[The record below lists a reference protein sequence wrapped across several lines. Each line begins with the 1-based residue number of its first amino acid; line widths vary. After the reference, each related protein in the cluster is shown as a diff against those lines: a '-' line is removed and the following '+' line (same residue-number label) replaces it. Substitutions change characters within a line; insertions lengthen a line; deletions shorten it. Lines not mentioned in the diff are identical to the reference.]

1 MTYLAGKIVLAVTAG
16 APNNGA
22 GSGTTA
28 PVKKAT
34 VRGRTYPYVS
44 AQAFRRWLRETMVV
58 RGTVPSPTARVGKQE
73 GKAQK
78 ATTDA
83 DPAQYADDDLFGY
96 MKATAK
102 SDNEATTL
110 RDSPFMVGTFLSV
123 EPVRMTEDFGV
134 MSRGISTPV
143 LHAHEFYTAD
153 LAAPF
158 LLDLPRI
165 GTFTLPDKSGAG
177 RANYLDV
184 ASAQRAADAIEAG
197 AAPEQFRGQQALRL
211 PLEQRRERAAILLE
225 AMADLAGGAKKA
237 LHYGDRTPA
246 LIAVVPMAGGV
257 NPLGFVID
265 GAEDGS
271 GLQVR
276 SGALR
281 EELRAWQG
289 EWEPPVRF
297 GWRPGFRDQLRKE
310 FEAGMGDAIAE
321 GQVTVDHPRTM
332 LRALAEEIRDGQ
344 RDAWFDDPKRP

>member
-58 RGTVPSPTARVGKQE
+58 RGSVPSPTARVGKAE

-123 EPVRMTEDFGV
+123 EPVRMAEDFGV
-134 MSRGISTPV
+134 MSRGIPTPV

-177 RANYLDV
+177 KPNYLSEF
-184 ASAQRAADAIEAG
+184 AKEAANAIEAG
-197 AAPEQFRGQQALRL
+197 AVPTRFRDQQALRL
-211 PLEQRRERAAILLE
+211 PLEQRRERAAVLLE

-246 LIAVVPMAGGV
+246 LMAVVPMAGGV

-276 SGALR
+276 PTALR
-281 EELRAWQG
+281 EELEAWRG
-289 EWEPPVRF
+289 EWEAPVRF
-297 GWRPGFRDQLRKE
+297 GWRPGFCEQLRKE
-310 FEAGMGDAIAE
+310 FETGLGDLVDQ
-321 GQVTVDHPRTM
+321 GQVTVAHPRTM
-332 LRALAEEIRDGQ
+332 LRELATEIRDGQ
-344 RDAWFDDPKRP
+344 HDSWFDDPKRP